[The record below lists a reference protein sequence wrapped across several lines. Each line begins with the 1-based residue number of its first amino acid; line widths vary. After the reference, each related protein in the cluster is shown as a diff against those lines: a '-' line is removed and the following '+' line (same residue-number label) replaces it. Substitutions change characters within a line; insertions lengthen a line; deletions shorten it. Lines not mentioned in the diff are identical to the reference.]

1 MSTSGLLR
9 PSLTY
14 ILRNGEKDSVALM
27 DGDFEV
33 PDSFKPHNNRFASGL
48 GGFWAPGASRQTAL
62 RKDGIGEISQ

>member
-14 ILRNGEKDSVALM
+14 ILRNGEKDSVALI

-33 PDSFKPHNNRFASGL
+33 PDISKLHNNRFAPGL
-48 GGFWAPGASRQTAL
+48 GSFWAPGASGQTAL

>member
-14 ILRNGEKDSVALM
+14 ILRNGEKDSVALI

-33 PDSFKPHNNRFASGL
+33 PDISKLHNNRFAPGL
-48 GGFWAPGASRQTAL
+48 GGFWAPGASGQNAL